1 MSDKSH
7 AFNWAESVRLLC
19 KNPGDGSLHL
29 KVREFLRNSECKRV
43 LVACSGGADSVFMFC
58 LLWANSEALGIQ
70 LIVAHYNH
78 HWRGADAEQD
88 AKFVEEMS
96 RQLGCSFVLGERAKN
111 ESATTETSA
120 RSLRISFL
128 RAAAKKHGC
137 QCIAFGH
144 QQDDI
149 LETQLQRLAR
159 GSGTDGLAAPR
170 PVHLFEAYPTH
181 IRPLLHLR
189 TGTIREALQKSSIP
203 WCEDSSNKNVGI
215 PRNALRHSV
224 IPSLQDALEHNVSK
238 GAARSRKL
246 LEEDAVAL
254 DQLARESLPE
264 AFGGSE
270 LLELAALR
278 VAPRALTRR
287 ALIAWLSVHDLS
299 ASLSAAAVDQLIDAI
314 YARKKTFRLS
324 AGAFFIEVDAATV
337 RIESIDLL
345 DTLLQP
351 CTVRAGESVALSTDA
366 LLETKIVPVDEVLR
380 QRLSEGTVDVTCEA
394 YIALGSE
401 QIFQIRARRPGDS
414 FRPLGAPGTKK
425 LKDWFIDRHVPARER
440 NRLPLVLTDSGV
452 VVWVPGL
459 PPADDLKIN
468 ATTKTALKLTYKT
481 RKTTLSA

>member
-1 MSDKSH
+1 
-7 AFNWAESVRLLC
+7 
-19 KNPGDGSLHL
+19 
-29 KVREFLRNSECKRV
+29 
-43 LVACSGGADSVFMFC
+43 
-58 LLWANSEALGIQ
+58 
-70 LIVAHYNH
+70 
-78 HWRGADAEQD
+78 
-88 AKFVEEMS
+88 
-96 RQLGCSFVLGERAKN
+96 
-111 ESATTETSA
+111 
-120 RSLRISFL
+120 
-128 RAAAKKHGC
+128 
-137 QCIAFGH
+137 
-144 QQDDI
+144 
-149 LETQLQRLAR
+149 
-159 GSGTDGLAAPR
+159 
-170 PVHLFEAYPTH
+170 
-181 IRPLLHLR
+181 
-189 TGTIREALQKSSIP
+189 
-203 WCEDSSNKNVGI
+203 
-215 PRNALRHSV
+215 
-224 IPSLQDALEHNVSK
+224 
-238 GAARSRKL
+238 
-246 LEEDAVAL
+246 
-254 DQLARESLPE
+254 
-264 AFGGSE
+264 
-270 LLELAALR
+270 
-278 VAPRALTRR
+278 
-287 ALIAWLSVHDLS
+287 
-299 ASLSAAAVDQLIDAI
+299 LSAAAVDQLIDAI